1 MHPIQCVNSH
11 TDQIVKKNPG
21 LANIWEQIENK
32 ERSRVLVA
40 QGLVGRDVATVYAS
54 VGKRYLHPSLA
65 VALGGT
71 RGASTPV
78 VAIRTTSRTTR
89 GTVAAA
95 GRTSHGQTNWRKMG
109 VLLEVQLDMG
119 HGDRVEGDGSA
130 VAAAEDV
137 QVPGLDLLLLSL
149 RQTGELEGRGVLL
162 SVVHSSLVVVARA
175 TAVERAEVVA
185 ILSTG

>member
-54 VGKRYLHPSLA
+54 VGKRCLHPALA
-65 VALGGT
+65 VALGAVEGT

-78 VAIRTTSRTTR
+78 VAIRTTS
-89 GTVAAA
+89 
-95 GRTSHGQTNWRKMG
+95 
-109 VLLEVQLDMG
+109 
-119 HGDRVEGDGSA
+119 
-130 VAAAEDV
+130 
-137 QVPGLDLLLLSL
+137 
-149 RQTGELEGRGVLL
+149 
-162 SVVHSSLVVVARA
+162 
-175 TAVERAEVVA
+175 
-185 ILSTG
+185 